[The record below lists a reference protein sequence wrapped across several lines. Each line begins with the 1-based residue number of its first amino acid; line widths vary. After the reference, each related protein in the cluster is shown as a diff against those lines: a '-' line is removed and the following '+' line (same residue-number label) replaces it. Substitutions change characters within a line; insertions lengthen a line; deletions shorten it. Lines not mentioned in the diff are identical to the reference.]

1 MEGHYNNHKSNNGI
15 SVINLL
21 NYYLDV
27 NVVVFNNNN
36 YENNHDKE
44 RERRNLPNPYGVNY
58 VIIYYHVN

>member
-36 YENNHDKE
+36 YENNQKI
-44 RERRNLPNPYGVNY
+44 NSILTVIQLGVGFKDGA
-58 VIIYYHVN
+58 

>member
-27 NVVVFNNNN
+27 IVVENNNN

-44 RERRNLPNPYGVNY
+44 RERRNLSNPYGVN
-58 VIIYYHVN
+58 

>member
-1 MEGHYNNHKSNNGI
+1 MKGHYNNHKSNNGI

-36 YENNHDKE
+36 YENNQKI
-44 RERRNLPNPYGVNY
+44 NSILTVIQLGVGFKDGA
-58 VIIYYHVN
+58 

>member
-1 MEGHYNNHKSNNGI
+1 MEAHYNNHKSNNGI

-36 YENNHDKE
+36 YENNQKI
-44 RERRNLPNPYGVNY
+44 NSILTVIQLGVGFKDGA
-58 VIIYYHVN
+58 

>member
-27 NVVVFNNNN
+27 NIVVFNNNN
-36 YENNHDKE
+36 YENNQKI
-44 RERRNLPNPYGVNY
+44 NSILTVIQLGVGFKDGA
-58 VIIYYHVN
+58 

>member
-27 NVVVFNNNN
+27 NVVVFNHNN

-44 RERRNLPNPYGVNY
+44 RERRNLPNPYGVN
-58 VIIYYHVN
+58 